1 MEDWIDWQKES
12 EGVKCSQALSWNL
25 FFCFKH
31 HLLQE
36 AFPDL
41 PRVPPW
47 GSQRK
52 SLLITCLL
60 LLFQGRGHGVCSSL
74 GVGIDSLVRD
84 VCTTLTPA
92 NTWKFTSNKSTACL
106 GLWIGDRHP
115 GNTQGESKQDNVT
128 QSEIRTRYPHRDSST
143 CNTAAQVPECRN
155 AHDVHFV
162 FVTVSVRIENLKC

>member
-1 MEDWIDWQKES
+1 MFSSSFLKS
-12 EGVKCSQALSWNL
+12 VL
-25 FFCFKH
+25 CFKH

-47 GSQRK
+47 GSQCK

-60 LLFQGRGHGVCSSL
+60 LLFQGRAHGVCSSL
-74 GVGIDSLVRD
+74 DVGIDSLVRD

-106 GLWIGDRHP
+106 GLWIGDRSRPCALAGGDHFSHRLP
-115 GNTQGESKQDNVT
+115 PIHETGHVPKSPHTSPQELYGQCYVIP
-128 QSEIRTRYPHRDSST
+128 SEPTKPVSHRPHI
-143 CNTAAQVPECRN
+143 
-155 AHDVHFV
+155 HD
-162 FVTVSVRIENLKC
+162 